1 MLGRRYVGR
10 LVEDFQRQGQL
21 CHVFEIIRRLSLA
34 ISQPLRQVS
43 FPGSLFQFQ
52 RIVQQSSGHLQLLVG
67 QPAPAALRRNGW
79 RDQVGLVATPESS
92 QSGLLRSRRTD
103 LTKARRSRKY
113 FVV

>member
-1 MLGRRYVGR
+1 MLGRRYARR

-21 CHVFEIIRRLSLA
+21 CHVFEIIRRPSLA

-67 QPAPAALRRNGW
+67 QPALAALRRNG
-79 RDQVGLVATPESS
+79 
-92 QSGLLRSRRTD
+92 
-103 LTKARRSRKY
+103 
-113 FVV
+113 